1 MCSVQ
6 SVGNK
11 RRAVQPHIQVHTA
24 LACQLLHPCSQTVTS
39 LLPCRAALSGLAA
52 LPALLAAAPALALG
66 KDVKKAM
73 QE

>member
-1 MCSVQ
+1 MP
-6 SVGNK
+6 
-11 RRAVQPHIQVHTA
+11 ATA
-24 LACQLLHPCSQTVTS
+24 SLLTNPSPPTVTS